1 MYKRILLK
9 LSGEALSNSN
19 GNSIGLDQL
28 DHYCNEIADAYAM
41 GVQVAIVIGGGNIFR
56 GIQGINSGF
65 SRLQGDYMGMMAT
78 VINSLALEEMLLQ
91 YNISSKILGAIAI
104 DNICEKFYFKNA
116 IKLLEQNKVIILS
129 GGTGNPL
136 FTTDSAAA
144 LRAIEIGADVLLKG
158 TKVDGVY
165 TDDPNKNPNAK
176 KYDHLSYDEA
186 FEKKLKVLDL
196 TAYTLCMENKL
207 PIIVYDATKKGNLK
221 KVLNNEKIGTIIDAI

>member
-9 LSGEALSNSN
+9 LSGEALASKDGS
-19 GNSIGLDQL
+19 SIGIEQL
-28 DHYCNEIADAYAM
+28 EHYSNEIADAYSM

-78 VINSLALEEMLLQ
+78 VINSLALQEILLQ
-91 YNISSKILGAIAI
+91 YNISSKIFGAISI
-104 DNICEKFYFKNA
+104 ENICEKFYFRNA
-116 IKLLEQNKVIILS
+116 IELLEQNKVIILS

-165 TDDPNKNPNAK
+165 TEDPLKNPNAK
-176 KYDHLSYDEA
+176 KYENISYDEA

-221 KVLNNEKIGTIIDAI
+221 KVLNGEKICTLIS

>member
-9 LSGEALSNSN
+9 LSGEALASKDVS
-19 GNSIGLDQL
+19 SIGIEQL
-28 DHYCNEIADAYAM
+28 EHYCNEIADAYSM
-41 GVQVAIVIGGGNIFR
+41 KVQVAIVIGGGNIFR

-78 VINSLALEEMLLQ
+78 VINSLALQEMLVQ
-91 YNISSKILGAIAI
+91 YNISSKIFGAISI
-104 DNICEKFYFKNA
+104 ENICEKFYFRNA
-116 IKLLEQNKVIILS
+116 IELLEQNKVIILS

-165 TDDPNKNPNAK
+165 TEDPLKNPNAK
-176 KYDHLSYDEA
+176 KYENISYDEA

-221 KVLNNEKIGTIIDAI
+221 KVLIGEKIGTLIS

>member
-9 LSGEALSNSN
+9 LSGEALASKDGSN
-19 GNSIGLDQL
+19 IGKEQL
-28 DHYCNEIADAYAM
+28 KHYCNEIADAYSM

-78 VINSLALEEMLLQ
+78 VINSLALQEMLLQ
-91 YNISSKILGAIAI
+91 YKISSKILSAVAI
-104 DNICEKFYFKNA
+104 DEICEKFYFRNA
-116 IKLLEQNKVIILS
+116 VELLEQNKVIILS
-129 GGTGNPL
+129 AGTGNPL

-165 TDDPNKNPNAK
+165 TDDPFTNPNAK
-176 KYDHLSYDEA
+176 KYENISYDEA
-186 FEKKLKVLDL
+186 FAKKLKVLDL

-221 KVLNNEKIGTIIDAI
+221 KLLNGEKIGTLIS

>member
-56 GIQGINSGF
+56 GIQGINNGF

-91 YNISSKILGAIAI
+91 YNISSKIFGAISI
-104 DNICEKFYFKNA
+104 ENICEKFYFRNA

>member
-9 LSGEALSNSN
+9 LSGEALASKDGSN
-19 GNSIGLDQL
+19 IGKEQL
-28 DHYCNEIADAYAM
+28 KHYCNEIADAYSM

-78 VINSLALEEMLLQ
+78 VINSLALQEMLLQ
-91 YNISSKILGAIAI
+91 YKISSKILSAVAI
-104 DNICEKFYFKNA
+104 DKICEKFYFRNA
-116 IKLLEQNKVIILS
+116 IQLLEQNKVIILS
-129 GGTGNPL
+129 AGTGNPL

-165 TDDPNKNPNAK
+165 TDDPFTNPNAK
-176 KYDHLSYDEA
+176 KYENISYDEA
-186 FEKKLKVLDL
+186 FTKKLKVLDL

-221 KVLNNEKIGTIIDAI
+221 KLLKGEKIGTLIS

>member
-56 GIQGINSGF
+56 GIQGINNGF

>member
-9 LSGEALSNSN
+9 LSGEALASKDGS
-19 GNSIGLDQL
+19 SIGIEQL
-28 DHYCNEIADAYAM
+28 EHYSNEIADAYSM

-78 VINSLALEEMLLQ
+78 VINSLALQEILLQ
-91 YNISSKILGAIAI
+91 YNISSKIFGAISI
-104 DNICEKFYFKNA
+104 ENICEKFYFRNA
-116 IKLLEQNKVIILS
+116 IELLEQNKVIILS

-165 TDDPNKNPNAK
+165 TEDPLKNPNAK
-176 KYDHLSYDEA
+176 KYENISYDEA

-221 KVLNNEKIGTIIDAI
+221 KVLIGEKIGTLIS

>member
-9 LSGEALSNSN
+9 LSGEALSNN
-19 GNSIGLDQL
+19 DGNSIGIDQL

-56 GIQGINSGF
+56 GVQGINSRF
-65 SRLQGDYMGMMAT
+65 SRLQGDYMGMLAT
-78 VINSLALEEMLLQ
+78 IINSLALEEMLLQ

-104 DNICEKFYFKNA
+104 DNVCEKFYFKNA
-116 IKLLEQNKVIILS
+116 VELLEQNKVIILS

-144 LRAIEIGADVLLKG
+144 LRAIEIGAEVLLKG

-196 TAYTLCMENKL
+196 TAYTLCMENRL
-207 PIIVYDATKKGNLK
+207 PIIVYNATKKGNLK
-221 KVLNNEKIGTIIDAI
+221 KILNNEKIGTIIDTK

>member
-56 GIQGINSGF
+56 GIQGINGGF

>member
-9 LSGEALSNSN
+9 LSGEALASKDGSN
-19 GNSIGLDQL
+19 IGKEQL
-28 DHYCNEIADAYAM
+28 KHYCNEIADAYSM

-78 VINSLALEEMLLQ
+78 VINSLALQEMLLQ
-91 YNISSKILGAIAI
+91 YKISSKILSAVAI
-104 DNICEKFYFKNA
+104 DKICEKFYFRNA
-116 IKLLEQNKVIILS
+116 IQLLEQNKVIILS
-129 GGTGNPL
+129 AGTGNPL

-165 TDDPNKNPNAK
+165 TDDPFTNPNAK
-176 KYDHLSYDEA
+176 KYENISYDEA
-186 FEKKLKVLDL
+186 FTKKLKVLDL

-221 KVLNNEKIGTIIDAI
+221 KLLNGEKIGTLIS

>member
-9 LSGEALSNSN
+9 LSGEALASKDGS
-19 GNSIGLDQL
+19 SIGIEQL
-28 DHYCNEIADAYAM
+28 EHYCNEIADAYSM
-41 GVQVAIVIGGGNIFR
+41 KVQVAIVIGGGNIFR

-78 VINSLALEEMLLQ
+78 VINSLALQEMLVQ
-91 YNISSKILGAIAI
+91 YNISSKIFGAISI
-104 DNICEKFYFKNA
+104 ENICEKFYFKNA
-116 IKLLEQNKVIILS
+116 IELLEQNKVIILS

-165 TDDPNKNPNAK
+165 TEDPLKNPNAK
-176 KYDHLSYDEA
+176 KYENISYDEA

-221 KVLNNEKIGTIIDAI
+221 KVLNGEKIGTLIS

>member
-9 LSGEALSNSN
+9 LSGEALASKDGSN
-19 GNSIGLDQL
+19 IGKEQL
-28 DHYCNEIADAYAM
+28 KHYCNEIADAYSM

-78 VINSLALEEMLLQ
+78 VINSLALQEMLLQ
-91 YNISSKILGAIAI
+91 YKISSKILSAVAI
-104 DNICEKFYFKNA
+104 DEICEKFYFRNA
-116 IKLLEQNKVIILS
+116 IQLLEQNKVIILS
-129 GGTGNPL
+129 AGTGNPL

-165 TDDPNKNPNAK
+165 TDDPFTNPNAK
-176 KYDHLSYDEA
+176 KYENISYDEA

-221 KVLNNEKIGTIIDAI
+221 KVLIGEKIGTLIS

>member
-144 LRAIEIGADVLLKG
+144 LRSIEIGADVLLKG

>member
-9 LSGEALSNSN
+9 LSGEALASKDGS
-19 GNSIGLDQL
+19 SIGIEHLE
-28 DHYCNEIADAYAM
+28 HYCNEIADAYSM
-41 GVQVAIVIGGGNIFR
+41 KVQVAIVIGGGNIFR

-78 VINSLALEEMLLQ
+78 VINSLALQEMLLQ
-91 YNISSKILGAIAI
+91 YNISSKIFGAISI
-104 DNICEKFYFKNA
+104 ENICEKFYFRNA
-116 IKLLEQNKVIILS
+116 IELLEQNKVIILS

-165 TDDPNKNPNAK
+165 TEDPLKNPSAK
-176 KYDHLSYDEA
+176 KYENISYDEA

-221 KVLNNEKIGTIIDAI
+221 KVLNGEKIGTLIS